1 MSAMFQHPVIAIQT
15 AVQNFSLRT
24 KPITLKLKS
33 GEYEKISEK
42 ITQEVKKYTSFI
54 DATIQEFGLEADQTI
69 KKFQEDGKRDI
80 LLSALAP
87 DFIEKY
93 QSEIYYEDSFEKLKN
108 FLSEIIGTQSAKSR
122 SKAAKDEMS
131 KITRDSA
138 SEEKFL
144 RFLTRLSRLANIV
157 TDDQSVQK
165 FLLAEHFE
173 RSLSPALKTFLHEQG
188 KASEEP
194 ESIAKFLDKMNK
206 YKRTVD
212 LHSVELTETKE
223 EIHAFMQ
230 KKFDELQTEMRKI
243 LALQENANL
252 QYSAEINAINK
263 KTTPNQNSKDRH
275 FNDYETFPPE
285 WELNRFGRP
294 FRCRKCGVRGHRDF
308 DCKGTTLSCY
318 LCKKVG
324 HIQPACPKNQRS
336 IAISKN

>member
-24 KPITLKLKS
+24 KPITLKLKP

-42 ITQEVKKYTSFI
+42 ITQEVQKYSSFTN
-54 DATIQEFGLEADQTI
+54 ATIKEFGLETDQTI
-69 KKFQEDGKRDI
+69 QKFQADGKRDI

-93 QSEIYYEDSFEKLKN
+93 QSEIYYEDSYEKLKN
-108 FLSEIIGTQSAKSR
+108 FVAEIIGSQSAKTR
-122 SKAAKDEMS
+122 SKAAQDEMS
-131 KITRDSA
+131 KLTRDSA

-144 RFLTRLSRLANIV
+144 RFFTRLSRLAKIV

-194 ESIAKFLDKMNK
+194 ETIAKFLDKMNK
-206 YKRTVD
+206 FKRSVD

-230 KKFDELQTEMRKI
+230 EKFDQLQAEMRKI
-243 LALQENANL
+243 LDFQKNANL
-252 QYSAEINAINK
+252 QYSADINAITK
-263 KTTPNQNSKDRH
+263 KPTPKQSVQDRH
-275 FNDYETFPPE
+275 RNDYETFPPE

-308 DCKGTTLSCY
+308 NCKGTTLTCR

-324 HIQPACPKNQRS
+324 HIQPVCPQNPRS
-336 IAISKN
+336 IATSKN